1 MKNTEEFRKA
11 LEHKNLPLLVL
22 DQKWHRLF
30 AIHGKTEDIQNTE
43 TQLNNLLARQGRLNS
58 DLKGYKK
65 VKNQLMDEI
74 VQNMEGS
81 KGDASDKEKVRD
93 KDKRMIDEI
102 NERIESAEAELL
114 ELPPK
119 MKEINEQLLILS
131 MSIFTQKLK

>member
-65 VKNQLMDEI
+65 VKNQLMD
-74 VQNMEGS
+74 
-81 KGDASDKEKVRD
+81 
-93 KDKRMIDEI
+93 
-102 NERIESAEAELL
+102 
-114 ELPPK
+114 
-119 MKEINEQLLILS
+119 
-131 MSIFTQKLK
+131 